1 MIHLSQNAA
10 RNLEIILPNTNKALA
25 LALKNTTP
33 EQLQNLTQ
41 TKDLSTL
48 LNSILKQNSTTDE
61 MQNRALL
68 ELLKN
73 NPTLKSLS
81 NAVPNIKTLLA
92 LVKDDSNFTKLEQ
105 TLQSFLTNIKDI
117 DPKELHKK
125 FQSSGVFLENRLT
138 KSPNPKKV
146 LASDLKALLLQTDE
160 QLSNAASTPTT
171 DKILKQIDKLILQ
184 IDYHQLLSHLSNG
197 SSLYIP
203 YSWDALQE
211 GNINIKKMKNKNYC
225 CDIHLNLKEYGELDL
240 RLILTNERQL
250 TITMTS
256 QSKELKEII
265 LQNMQI
271 LKKQLS
277 NAALVTKDIRFIDK
291 QENFYDDKVLDSL
304 AMGFEVK
311 V

>member
-1 MIHLSQNAA
+1 MIHLSSNAA
-10 RNLEIILPNTNKALA
+10 KNLDIILPNTNKALA
-25 LALKNTTP
+25 LALKNATP

-41 TKDLSTL
+41 TKDLSAI
-48 LNSILKQNSTTDE
+48 LNNILKQSSTTNE

-81 NAVPNIKTLLA
+81 NAVPNIKALLT
-92 LVKDDSNFTKLEQ
+92 LVKDDKNFSALER
-105 TLQSFLTNIKDI
+105 TLQNFMTNIKDI
-117 DPKELHKK
+117 DSKELHKK
-125 FQSSGVFLENRLT
+125 FQSSGLFLENELK
-138 KSPNPKKV
+138 KSPNPKEI
-146 LASDLKALLLQTDE
+146 LGSDLKALLLKTDE
-160 QLSNAASTPTT
+160 QLSNAATTPKTT
-171 DKILKQIDKLILQ
+171 EMLKQIDKLTLQ
-184 IDYHQLLSHLSNG
+184 IDYYQLLSHLSNG

-203 YSWDALQE
+203 YSWDALKE
-211 GNINIKKMKNKNYC
+211 GNISIKKMQNKNYC

-240 RLILTNERQL
+240 RLILTDERQL

-256 QSKELKEII
+256 QSKELKETI
-265 LQNMQI
+265 LQNMQM

-291 QENFYDDKVLDSL
+291 QENFYDDTVLDSL

>member
-1 MIHLSQNAA
+1 MIHLSSNAA
-10 RNLEIILPNTNKALA
+10 KNLEIILPNTNKALA
-25 LALKNTTP
+25 LALKNATHK
-33 EQLQNLTQ
+33 QLQNLTQ
-41 TKDLSTL
+41 TKDLSGI
-48 LNSILKQNSTTDE
+48 LNNILKQSSTTDE

-81 NAVPNIKTLLA
+81 NAVPNIKALLT
-92 LVKDDSNFTKLEQ
+92 LVKDDKNFSALER
-105 TLQSFLTNIKDI
+105 TLQNFMTNIKDI
-117 DPKELHKK
+117 DSKELHKK
-125 FQSSGVFLENRLT
+125 FQSSGLFLENELK
-138 KSPNPKKV
+138 KSPNPKEI
-146 LASDLKALLLQTDE
+146 LSSDLKALLLKTEE
-160 QLSNAASTPTT
+160 QLSNAVTTPKA
-171 DKILKQIDKLILQ
+171 DEMLKQIDKLTLQ
-184 IDYHQLLSHLSNG
+184 IDYYQLLSHLSNG

-291 QENFYDDKVLDSL
+291 QENFYDDRVLDSL